1 MIGQSTVNNVF
12 VLFFNPH
19 NKRLVMIMVF
29 FKGSSAPVTVFKGS
43 KRPYMKEC
51 ILIVNHDTGEYRL
64 EKLNSNIAVK
74 KTRWVEHRKML
85 TNHVTT

>member
-1 MIGQSTVNNVF
+1 MATHSCFIAQLNTFIHLYKNTDNTILLLHELGFCSFQ
-12 VLFFNPH
+12 
-19 NKRLVMIMVF
+19 
-29 FKGSSAPVTVFKGS
+29 GSSAPVTVFKGS

-74 KTRWVEHRKML
+74 KTR
-85 TNHVTT
+85 